1 MAKYSI
7 QDTTLV
13 SIGDAIRNKTGEHT
27 RIEYGPYIE
36 IIPAVTVS
44 KTPNATGFDSHKGSF
59 SNQTLYD
66 VVRIPGASS
75 IYVDIAVEV
84 YLWSGKDHVEIVAG
98 EYNESNFPT
107 GTGEK
112 VYSKDQNNKLIRKQ
126 ITIPNT
132 DVITV
137 KFITSASHDYLG
149 YYAECSGIDA
159 DGQPIGDRYVEVVGE
174 HEVKNT
180 LTPAQMA
187 EEIAEL
193 SLVPAEALTLTG
205 DCSYRFANDG
215 WNWFINQYGDK
226 ITTKDIKN
234 LQYFAN
240 KAIGLTKIP
249 FDINIHDTLIGA
261 TYCFGECTLLIE
273 VPQIVG
279 QIKSGA
285 KLNIENMFRSCSCL
299 KEIPY
304 DYFHIFGGVDYWQ
317 STQELSS
324 SSGRSYL
331 FAYCTSLRKLPD
343 ISMLKNKMTYY
354 SCLYNALCQNC
365 YSLDSIDN
373 LPIIEAELTG
383 NALGNTAIRCSRL
396 KSLTFETNEDGSPKT
411 AQWKSQNLILS
422 DYTGY
427 CSSANKSFM
436 INDYGNSAEKE
447 IVDSATYQALKDDPD
462 SWTAKEDYSRYNK
475 LSAIETINSLPDTS
489 AYGTNTI
496 TFKGAAG
503 ALTDGGAI
511 NTLTEEEIAVAA
523 AKGWTVSFK

>member
-7 QDTTLV
+7 QDTSLIA
-13 SIGDAIRNKTGEHT
+13 IGDAIRNKSGKHT
-27 RIEYGPYIE
+27 RPGTYMET
-36 IIPAVTVS
+36 IPEVIVS
-44 KTPNATGFDSHKGSF
+44 KTPNATGFETHNGGYPIDQ
-59 SNQTLYD
+59 NIVID
-66 VVRIPGASS
+66 VIRFPGASG
-75 IYVDIAVEV
+75 IRVDFSYETQSKALEGVRFV
-84 YLWSGKDHVEIVAG
+84 SG
-98 EYNESNFPT
+98 EYDVLDFPSGQT
-107 GTGEK
+107 NYAGNDYYIHKE
-112 VYSKDQNNKLIRKQ
+112 QLIFQ
-126 ITIPNT
+126 NT

-137 KFITSASHDYLG
+137 KFMARNDTDFLG
-149 YYAECSGIDA
+149 YYAECRALDA
-159 DGQPIGDRYVEVVGE
+159 DGNLMGEYQIEVEGE
-174 HEVKNT
+174 VPNT

-187 EEIAEL
+187 TEIEGLSTVPEEAF
-193 SLVPAEALTLTG
+193 VVTG

-324 SSGRSYL
+324 SNGRSYL

-422 DYTGY
+422 NYTGY
-427 CSSANKSFM
+427 CSSANESFM

-523 AKGWTVSFK
+523 AKGWTVALV